1 MVFLSPVAGDV
12 AWKTRMTTCLQGFR
26 AAALAAMLLLG
37 VQAEAASLPSYSV
50 DLEQTSVSGI
60 SSGGFMAVQLHV
72 AHSAMISGVGVL
84 AGGPYACARD
94 SAARALEVCMAGGA
108 DAATSI
114 ELTRQAFRSGAIDDP
129 ANLADD
135 KVWLFS
141 GYNDGVVKQQTMD
154 ALYLYYG
161 HFTGKGNVYYR
172 DNLDAGHAQVTPDF
186 GGHCS
191 ATGGLFIN
199 DCDYDAAG
207 ALLQHIYGRLEP
219 TASNQLS
226 GALFAFDQGEFV
238 TGDPAHIGLS
248 DSGYAYVPADC
259 SNGTRCRVHV
269 AFHGCQQNAERIG
282 DAFYRYAG
290 YNEWADG
297 NRIIVLY
304 PQTVSTRLSPFN
316 PNACWDWWGYTD
328 GDYAT
333 RRGQQIKV
341 VRGML
346 ERLAGEGGAI
356 EAAAAVAGVPGT
368 PRDLTAVDSAD
379 DAVALAWTPVDGAVG
394 YNVYRTTAAD
404 GAYKRLNTLPLGG
417 ASYGDTG
424 LLPESEYLYAV
435 TAIGDAGESEP
446 AGPVRAVTGPAAPPC
461 DPYFADNVTHTLQGR
476 AYVLFGRTY
485 AKGSNDAMG
494 WWNIFTENSLYRNEG
509 GFRVGTCPAR

>member
-1 MVFLSPVAGDV
+1 
-12 AWKTRMTTCLQGFR
+12 MTTCLQGFR
-26 AAALAAMLLLG
+26 AAMSATMLLLG
-37 VQAEAASLPSYSV
+37 VQAESASLPSYSV
-50 DLEQTSVSGI
+50 DLDQTSVSGI
-60 SSGGFMAVQLHV
+60 SSGGFMSVQLHI

-94 SAARALEVCMAGGA
+94 SARRALEVCMPGGA
-108 DAATSI
+108 DAAESI
-114 ELTRQAFRSGAIDDP
+114 ELTRRAFRSGAIDDP

-161 HFTGKGNVYYR
+161 HFTGNGNVYYR

-207 ALLQHIYGRLEP
+207 ALLQHIYGRLQP
-219 TASNQLS
+219 TASNQLG
-226 GALFAFDQGEFV
+226 GALFAFDQREFV
-238 TGDPAHIGLS
+238 AGDPSHIGLS
-248 DSGYAYVPADC
+248 DSGYAYVPAAC

-269 AFHGCQQNAERIG
+269 AFHGCQQDAERIG
-282 DAFYRYAG
+282 DAFYRFAG

-304 PQTVSTRLSPFN
+304 PQTASTHLTPFN

-333 RRGQQIKV
+333 RRGQQITV
-341 VRGML
+341 VRAML
-346 ERLAGEGGAI
+346 ERLAGGGGAV
-356 EAAAAVAGVPGT
+356 EVAAAVADVPG
-368 PRDLTAVDSAD
+368 PPGDLTAIDSAD
-379 DAVALAWTPVDGAVG
+379 DAVALAWAPVNGAVG
-394 YNVYRTTAAD
+394 YNVYRTAGAD
-404 GAYKRLNTLPLGG
+404 GAYNRLNTLPVSG

-435 TAIGDAGESEP
+435 TAIGGAGESLP

-461 DPYFADNVTHTLQGR
+461 DPYFADNLTHTLQGR
-476 AYVLFGRTY
+476 AYALFGRTY
-485 AKGSNDAMG
+485 AKGSNDSMG
-494 WWNIFTENSLYRNEG
+494 WWNIFTENGLYRDGG